1 MSQPAKSV
9 TLTASW
15 KGFIWQYITGFLLL
29 PVLIG
34 FYLIWKTVREHRG
47 HSYVLTDRDITVIDP
62 KFSDKADLADI
73 QKVEITNRR
82 FGTGTLIF
90 RTRTRSLEMKAIEN
104 PEQIKEAVEKAI
116 RAEKERRSTR
126 MKARPQENTY
136 DPGSMDGMEYL
147 TGLWQQGLITDEEYR
162 AQKRNFE

>member
-1 MSQPAKSV
+1 MTQPAKSV

-34 FYLIWKTVREHRG
+34 FYLIWKTVREHQG
-47 HSYVLTDRDITVIDP
+47 HSYMLTDRDITVIDR

-73 QKVEITNRR
+73 KRVEIKDRK
-82 FGTGTLIF
+82 FGTGTLVLK
-90 RTRTRSLEMKAIEN
+90 TRTRSLEMKAIEN
-104 PEQIKEAVEKAI
+104 PDRIKEAVDKAI
-116 RAEKERRSTR
+116 RAEQQRLSTQQ
-126 MKARPQENTY
+126 KARPKENTY
-136 DPGSMDGMEYL
+136 DPGSMDGLEYL
-147 TGLWQQGLITDEEYR
+147 TGLWQQGLISDEEYR